1 MNLHAY
7 LSSDGAMSAVDLA
20 GAVNC
25 NPDQIRHW
33 RHGYE
38 GRRPGREY
46 CAAIEKATQ
55 GAVTCEALRPDLTW
69 HRVPDK
75 TWPGRRGRPL
85 HDVTAQVAQ

>member
-1 MNLHAY
+1 MHAY

-38 GRRPGREY
+38 GRRPGPEY